1 MIVRFVAPR
10 APMCPSS
17 PSLPADVPPANAVSR
32 LLLGVAIF
40 AGALAAGCVNPS
52 APASAQGE
60 GLSQA
65 ARPAALPDSL
75 EESDVRRRARI
86 RTELGA
92 GYYQQRNF
100 PVALGELRQ
109 ALAIDPTYAQAYGVQ
124 GLVYMDLGERD
135 KADDSFAQAM
145 RLAPNDP
152 DLNNNYGWYL
162 CQTDRISQALER
174 FTIALRDPLYRT
186 PALALRNAGL
196 CTLKQGDEA
205 GAESLFLRAL
215 QADPR
220 DPVAHFQLADL
231 YLKRRNIERARQYQQ
246 RLMSMYDLSP
256 QVLWLALRI
265 ERLAGNREVEA
276 SYGAQLR
283 RRFPQSRETA
293 LLLSGQYDD

>member
-1 MIVRFVAPR
+1 MSVRSLFAAAAAVGTKARRGLPALPGLVIVAAGLLAGCAQQPT
-10 APMCPSS
+10 S
-17 PSLPADVPPANAVSR
+17 PS
-32 LLLGVAIF
+32 
-40 AGALAAGCVNPS
+40 
-52 APASAQGE
+52 ASGE
-60 GLSQA
+60 GLSQVS
-65 ARPAALPDSL
+65 RPSALPDSV
-75 EESDVRRRARI
+75 EESETRRRARI

-109 ALAIDPTYAQAYGVQ
+109 ALAIDPTYAAAYGMQ

-135 KADDSFAQAM
+135 KADESFAQAM

-162 CQTDRISQALER
+162 CQTDRIGPALER

-220 DPVAHFQLADL
+220 DPVAQFQLAEL

-246 RLMSMYDLSP
+246 GLMSMYELSP

-265 ERLAGNREVEA
+265 ERQAGNREVEA

-293 LLLSGQYDD
+293 LLLSGQYDN